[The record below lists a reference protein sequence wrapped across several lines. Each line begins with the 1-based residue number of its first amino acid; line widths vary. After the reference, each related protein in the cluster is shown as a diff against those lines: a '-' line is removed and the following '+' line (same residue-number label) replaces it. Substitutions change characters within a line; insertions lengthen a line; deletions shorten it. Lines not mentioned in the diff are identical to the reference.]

1 MTTSSGQ
8 AAGAAKQA
16 AGQTTS
22 TAKDEAVQVGQ
33 TATAAASDVAGTAKE
48 QAGQV
53 AGEAVDQ
60 VRMLADQAKDQVS
73 QQAGQATQ
81 QLSDRLRALAG
92 EVRDMGQGKAQPSG
106 TVAGLAQQ
114 LADRGEQMADY
125 LAGQGPGGLVQDLR
139 TYAARRP
146 GTFLLGALA
155 AGVATGRLVKGAS
168 ASQDTGPRGIGSA
181 PSTSGSTGAGAY
193 GATTPAVSGSY
204 VDVVPAVVTDDAGVV
219 AEGTAVIGPVSG
231 DQRLMEERLAAA
243 EPRDPGSG
251 LR

>member
-22 TAKDEAVQVGQ
+22 TAKDEAAQVGQ

-48 QAGQV
+48 QAEHV
-53 AGEAVDQ
+53 AVEAVDQ
-60 VRMLADQAKDQVS
+60 VRQLADQAKGQVS

-81 QLSDRLRALAG
+81 QLSDRVRALAG
-92 EVRDMGQGKAQPSG
+92 EVRDMSQGTSEPSG

-114 LADRGEQMADY
+114 LADRGEQLADY
-125 LAGQGPGGLVQDLR
+125 LAGQGPGGLVRELR

-155 AGVATGRLVKGAS
+155 AGVATGRLVKGATASDDTGTARS
-168 ASQDTGPRGIGSA
+168 ASGT
-181 PSTSGSTGAGAY
+181 TGAGAY
-193 GATTPAVSGSY
+193 DAGVPPVSGSY
-204 VDVVPAVVTDDAGVV
+204 VGAVPVVVTDDTGGL
-219 AEGTAVIGPVSG
+219 EESTAVIGPVSG

-243 EPRDPGSG
+243 EPRDPGTG